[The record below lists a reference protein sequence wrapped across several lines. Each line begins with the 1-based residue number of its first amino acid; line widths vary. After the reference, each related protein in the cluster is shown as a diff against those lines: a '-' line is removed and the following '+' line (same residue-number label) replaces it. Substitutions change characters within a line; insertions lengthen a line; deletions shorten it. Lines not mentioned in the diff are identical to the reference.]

1 MIKPPGIPG
10 VAFGTR
16 IDGDAR
22 SDTPSRVRL
31 SEALGIS
38 PDWATIK
45 QVHGPT
51 VVRARAPGFHGE
63 ADAIVTDVAQ
73 LPIAIAT
80 ADCVP
85 VVLIGAHSRAVV
97 HAGWRGVAN
106 GVVLAGVAMVA
117 EFDDKV
123 VSAVVGPHIGPCC
136 YAVGTEVV
144 DAIGGFASVTRSGSV
159 SVDLAEAIRYQL
171 GGVPVVDVGI
181 CTHDAPDMASYRE
194 DATTDRQV
202 AVAWLPQG

>member
-1 MIKPPGIPG
+1 MIIPPGVPG

-22 SDTPSRVRL
+22 SDSQRRVRL
-31 SEALGIS
+31 SETLGIS
-38 PDWATIK
+38 PQWATIK
-45 QVHGPT
+45 QVHGST
-51 VVRARAPGFHGE
+51 VVRAPAPGFYGE
-63 ADAIVTDVAQ
+63 ADAIVTHVAQ

-106 GVVLAGVAMVA
+106 GVVPAAVAMVA
-117 EFDDKV
+117 ELDDKV
-123 VSAVVGPHIGPCC
+123 VSAVVGPHIGSCC
-136 YAVGTEVV
+136 YAVGPEVV

-159 SVDLAEAIRYQL
+159 SVDLAEAVRYQL
-171 GGVPVVDVGI
+171 AGVPVIDVGV

-194 DATTDRQV
+194 DGTTDRQI
-202 AVAWLPQG
+202 AIAWLPQG